1 MPIIAAIWRTR
12 PSTPE
17 QKLAAAILAQAFK
30 DMFGGAAN
38 QYVTCDTVDTIA
50 ITAMRY
56 LTDRH
61 GQSAHSRNQWC
72 DFLDQDGDVL
82 ATRVRMILD
91 GKIDPPGDERFVARL
106 AVARE
111 RWARISQRPAPS
123 DTPKRLPTIKPAP
136 KPPSPK
142 KPNPVPL
149 SKPAPPPSIDPEHL
163 VLTVPDD
170 AFYLATAGHVCASRR
185 WKDGETSRFL
195 GPLPSLH
202 TKVGRA
208 LWAITQISR
217 VGHNTLSFIG
227 DRDQV
232 IADLRDA
239 FPNCD
244 PCWTSKGKRLP
255 AHQPIAGLRLY
266 LKQLAK
272 AA

>member
-1 MPIIAAIWRTR
+1 
-12 PSTPE
+12 
-17 QKLAAAILAQAFK
+17 
-30 DMFGGAAN
+30 MFGAASN
-38 QYVTCDTVDTIA
+38 EGGTRDASDTIA
-50 ITAMRY
+50 VSAMRY
-56 LTDRH
+56 LTTRH
-61 GQSAHSRNQWC
+61 GHSAEWHNRWC
-72 DFLDQDGDVL
+72 DCLNLDGDML

-91 GKIDPPGDERFVARL
+91 GQVDLPGESRL
-106 AVARE
+106 GIARE
-111 RWARISQRPAPS
+111 RWARISQRHAPS

-136 KPPSPK
+136 KPPSPQK
-142 KPNPVPL
+142 TNPVPL
-149 SKPAPPPSIDPEHL
+149 SKPTIDPEHL

-195 GPLPSLH
+195 GPLPSVH
-202 TKVGRA
+202 TKVGQA

-227 DRDQV
+227 DRNQV

-244 PCWTSKGKRLP
+244 LCWTSKGKRLP
-255 AHQPIAGLRLY
+255 AHQPNAGLRLY
-266 LKQLAK
+266 LKQLAR

>member
-1 MPIIAAIWRTR
+1 MPIIPAIWRTR
-12 PSTPE
+12 PTTPE
-17 QKLAAAILAQAFK
+17 QHLAAAILAQAFK
-30 DMFGGAAN
+30 DMFGGASNEGGTRDAS
-38 QYVTCDTVDTIA
+38 DTIA
-50 ITAMRY
+50 VSAMRY

-72 DFLDQDGDVL
+72 DFLNQDGDML

-136 KPPSPK
+136 KPY
-142 KPNPVPL
+142 PVPL
-149 SKPAPPPSIDPEHL
+149 SKPAPPPSIDPDL
-163 VLTVPDD
+163 VLSVPDD
-170 AFYLATAGHVCASRR
+170 AFYLAIAGHVCASRR

-202 TKVGRA
+202 TKVGQA

-244 PCWTSKGKRLP
+244 LCWTSKGKRLP
-255 AHQPIAGLRLY
+255 AHQPNAGLRLY

>member
-1 MPIIAAIWRTR
+1 MPIIPAIWRTR
-12 PSTPE
+12 PTTPE
-17 QKLAAAILAQAFK
+17 QRLAAAILAQAFT
-30 DMFGGAAN
+30 DMFATDNREKQA
-38 QYVTCDTVDTIA
+38 VDTVA
-50 ITAMRY
+50 VSAMRY
-56 LTDRH
+56 LTARH
-61 GQSAHSRNQWC
+61 GHSAQWRNQWC
-72 DFLDQDGDVL
+72 DCLDLDGDML
-82 ATRVRMILD
+82 ATRVRMILEGQLD
-91 GKIDPPGDERFVARL
+91 LPGEPRL
-106 AVARE
+106 AVARD
-111 RWARISQRPAPS
+111 RWARITQRPAPS

-149 SKPAPPPSIDPEHL
+149 SKPAPPPTIDPEHL

-202 TKVGRA
+202 TKVGQA

-244 PCWTSKGKRLP
+244 LYWTSKGKRLP
-255 AHQPIAGLRLY
+255 TYQPNAGLRLY